1 MSSSG
6 MRGTSPTI
14 ASSGSQ
20 EPDARRLIAEYE
32 EALTAALAETDQ
44 IRVSQAFDRADRL
57 QHRLLRLTRTAPSPH
72 SNATDPMR
80 GQFIGRDLDHYR

>member
-1 MSSSG
+1 
-6 MRGTSPTI
+6 MRWTSPTI

-44 IRVSQAFDRADRL
+44 IRAHGPLIVPTACSIGSFASLERDRPDAR
-57 QHRLLRLTRTAPSPH
+57 R
-72 SNATDPMR
+72 
-80 GQFIGRDLDHYR
+80 QFIGPTSITTGRT